1 MLTSVKMA
9 YQSNRNITAQLVE
22 VSACLSRNGFPTI
35 LQFVDVTKPEPVRLD
50 IDFESVASFQSV
62 VDVLELPD
70 PPASAT
76 RGRRAANLVNF
87 IFYYVL

>member
-1 MLTSVKMA
+1 MLTSVNMA
-9 YQSNRNITAQLVE
+9 YQSNRNITTQLVE
-22 VSACLSRNGFPTI
+22 VSECLSRNGFPTI
-35 LQFVDVTKPEPVRLD
+35 SQFVDVTKPEPVRLD
-50 IDFESVASFQSV
+50 IDLESVASFLSV
-62 VDVLELPD
+62 MDVLELPD

>member
-1 MLTSVKMA
+1 MLTSVNMA
-9 YQSNRNITAQLVE
+9 YQSNRNITTQLVE
-22 VSACLSRNGFPTI
+22 VSECLSRNGFPTI
-35 LQFVDVTKPEPVRLD
+35 SQFVDVTKPEPVRLD
-50 IDFESVASFQSV
+50 IDLESVASFLSV

>member
-1 MLTSVKMA
+1 MLTSVNMA
-9 YQSNRNITAQLVE
+9 YQSNRNITTQLVE
-22 VSACLSRNGFPTI
+22 VSECLSRNGFPTI
-35 LQFVDVTKPEPVRLD
+35 SQFVDVTKPEPVRLD
-50 IDFESVASFQSV
+50 IDLESVASFLSV

-76 RGRRAANLVNF
+76 RGRRVANLVNF